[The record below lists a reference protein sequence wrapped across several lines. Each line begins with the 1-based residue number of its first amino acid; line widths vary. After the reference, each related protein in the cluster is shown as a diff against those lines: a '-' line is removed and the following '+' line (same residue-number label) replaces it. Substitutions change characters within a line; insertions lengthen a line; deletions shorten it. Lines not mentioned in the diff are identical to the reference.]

1 MSAEKTA
8 RPTAAPGEALSD
20 FNILRL
26 VAKYWGCDALF
37 SEWSSPEAAFQILKR
52 LSAGRP
58 CDISGIEDYAHLERE
73 GGIQWPWP
81 GSPPTAD
88 RENGATELKTENSER
103 KTPSERR
110 LFEDGRFFTAD
121 QRALFLFD
129 PPRAPAEALTAE
141 FPMVLLTGRGT
152 SAQWH
157 TNTRTGKSAVLRTL
171 HPENAY
177 VELHPEDARD
187 LRIQPNAT
195 VRVVSPRGA
204 VECVAFVTSSVQ
216 RGQVFMPM
224 HYEVTNELTAPEV
237 DPHSR
242 QPSYKYAAVRVEALN
257 EI

>member
-1 MSAEKTA
+1 MLQLCRISMTA
-8 RPTAAPGEALSD
+8 TRTHAHGIVA
-20 FNILRL
+20 RML
-26 VAKYWGCDALF
+26 VAFCLVLGFGVACADDEARYPLLRD
-37 SEWSSPEAAFQILKR
+37 SIDPE
-52 LSAGRP
+52 
-58 CDISGIEDYAHLERE
+58 LEK
-73 GGIQWPWP
+73 Q
-81 GSPPTAD
+81 
-88 RENGATELKTENSER
+88 
-103 KTPSERR
+103 
-110 LFEDGRFFTAD
+110 
-121 QRALFLFD
+121 FD
-129 PPRAPAEALTAE
+129 EALTAE